1 MRCPIDKT
9 SAVMQIFLTFLLCS
23 CMLIHSGFVNKKN
36 TTQSL
41 TVKLSPKIIYCCD
54 NSKLYVSGDLWRWLG
69 QRLVASGAQAKVAL
83 KPAREGRCPCPP
95 WLTTPSSAGAQG
107 RPYRTRVGELKAWAG
122 STPTNPKEKVGCGR
136 PEAGKGDSDEVS
148 QECVLKEVRGGAT
161 SNIRRVSNV
170 HFPEQEAAGA
180 KA

>member
-1 MRCPIDKT
+1 MARTEAGGIWGPGEGR
-9 SAVMQIFLTFLLCS
+9 S
-23 CMLIHSGFVNKKN
+23 
-36 TTQSL
+36 
-41 TVKLSPKIIYCCD
+41 
-54 NSKLYVSGDLWRWLG
+54 
-69 QRLVASGAQAKVAL
+69 

-107 RPYRTRVGELKAWAG
+107 RPCRTRVGELKAWAG

-136 PEAGKGDSDEVS
+136 
-148 QECVLKEVRGGAT
+148 QEGVLKEVRGGTT

-170 HFPEQEAAGA
+170 HFPEKKAAGA

>member
-107 RPYRTRVGELKAWAG
+107 RPYRISSTVGAALR
-122 STPTNPKEKVGCGR
+122 GR
-136 PEAGKGDSDEVS
+136 PFPISPT
-148 QECVLKEVRGGAT
+148 QYPP
-161 SNIRRVSNV
+161 NIFSK
-170 HFPEQEAAGA
+170 PP
-180 KA
+180 